1 MSAFSHFH
9 PQPIPDDQFE
19 RLLDLLF
26 GSEPTEAVAA

>member
-9 PQPIPDDQFE
+9 PESIPDDQFE

-26 GSEPTEAVAA
+26 GSEPAEAVAA